1 MFMKI
6 GKERPKKENKKLF
19 SKCNEGK
26 KKKKKNLSN
35 STFSEIWEFNLRF

>member
-26 KKKKKNLSN
+26 KKKKKPVKFNFFRNLGV
-35 STFSEIWEFNLRF
+35 